1 MSRIA
6 AGISLCVALVMMT
19 FSNVRADEWIDVKG
33 KEGPGKGKHV
43 VLMAGDEEY
52 RSEESMPQMAKI
64 LANHGFDCRVVF
76 SIDPKTGLINANLHN
91 NTPGLEALDNADL
104 LIMLTRFRD
113 LPDDQM
119 KHVVDYVMKG
129 KPVIGLRTATHA
141 FEIKS
146 GTYKMYTH
154 NSRVAGFQ
162 GGFGKQVL
170 GETWVSHWGNHK
182 HQSTRAIVVQGMESS
197 PLLRGVGQIWVST
210 DVYEDKLP
218 MQPSVQPLLLGA
230 VLSGMKPTDQPIA
243 GKKNDPMMPIAWTKT
258 YKLEGG
264 QEGKSFCTTMGA
276 STDLVDE
283 NLRRLVVNAAYMLVG
298 LEVPAK
304 ANVDIVGEYK
314 PTDYGFRKD
323 QDLPKYKPEDFAKDT
338 WPPSK

>member
-6 AGISLCVALVMMT
+6 AGICLCVSFLMIISTA
-19 FSNVRADEWIDVKG
+19 RAADEWISFQG
-33 KEGPGKGKHV
+33 KDGPGKGKRV

-52 RSEESMPQMAKI
+52 RSEEGLPQLAKI
-64 LANHGFDCRVVF
+64 LSTHHGFDCRVVF
-76 SIDPKTGLINANLHN
+76 SIEPTTGQIDPNLHS

-104 LIMLTRFRD
+104 LIILTRFRD

-141 FEIKS
+141 FEIKK
-146 GTYKMYTH
+146 GTYAKWTWT
-154 NSRVAGFQ
+154 SKVPGWQ

-170 GETWVSHWGNHK
+170 GETWVNHWGSHK
-182 HQSTRAIVVQGMESS
+182 KQSTRAMVVPGMEST
-197 PLLRGVGQIWVST
+197 PLLRGVSDIWVTT
-210 DVYEDKLP
+210 DVYEAKLP
-218 MQPSVQPLLLGA
+218 VQESVKPLLLGA

-264 QEGKSFCTTMGA
+264 EEGKSFCTTMGA
-276 STDLVDE
+276 SSDLQNE
-283 NLRRLVVNAAYMLVG
+283 GLRRLIVNATYWAVG
-298 LEVPAK
+298 LDVPAK
-304 ANVDIVGEYK
+304 ADVDIVGEFK
-314 PTDYGFRKD
+314 PSDYGARKNHPPFR
-323 QDLPKYKPEDFAKDT
+323 PEDFAKDT
-338 WPPSK
+338 WPTAGK